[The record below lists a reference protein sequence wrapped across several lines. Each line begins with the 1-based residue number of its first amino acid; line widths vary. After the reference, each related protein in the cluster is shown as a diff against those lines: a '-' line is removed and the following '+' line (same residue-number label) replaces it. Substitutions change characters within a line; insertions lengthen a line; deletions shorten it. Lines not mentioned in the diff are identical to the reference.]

1 MACAK
6 DWSVNLQTPVPVRQ
20 RVVVRYRNRDVREAD
35 LEFIRSVLAQGSLTR
50 PQLSREICAAWDWRQ
65 ANGRLREA
73 ACRDLLLRLE
83 EWGHI
88 KLPPSRRHQGEHRRN
103 LPLLP
108 TDLIPLAWCEIRGD
122 LAELGP
128 LVVRPIAPEERLG
141 WRTFV
146 GRYHYL
152 GCQTIVGEHLL
163 YAAFLDGEMVA
174 LLAWASA
181 ALHAPLRE
189 QFVGWDEQTKRRQL
203 HLVAN
208 NVRFLIPPWVRVRC
222 LASRV
227 LACNLRRLS
236 ADWQKAWGHP
246 LYLAE
251 TFVDTARFRGT
262 CYRASNWTCLGKTA
276 GRSKRGN
283 VYRPNGSPKTLFVYE
298 LHRRTRNLL
307 RTNASA
313 PFLSEEVVP
322 HVVASAGSG
331 EPFDPSSWGGG
342 LDSGRPQAARAQG
355 VDPR

>member
-1 MACAK
+1 MK
-6 DWSVNLQTPVPVRQ
+6 PQPPVPSQQ
-20 RVVVRYRNRDVREAD
+20 RVVVRYRNREIREAD
-35 LEFIRSVLAQGSLTR
+35 LELIRSVIREQGSLTR
-50 PQLSREICAAWDWRQ
+50 PQLATEICAAWDWRQ
-65 ANGRLREA
+65 ANGRLRET

-88 KLPPSRRHQGEHRRN
+88 KLPPSRRHRGVHRRDH
-103 LPLLP
+103 PLLP
-108 TDLIPLAWCEIRGD
+108 ADLIALSWREIRGD
-122 LAELGP
+122 LTDLGP
-128 LVVRPIAPEERLG
+128 LEVRPVAPEERLG
-141 WRTFV
+141 WRLFV

-163 YAAFLDGEMVA
+163 YVALLDGEVVA

-189 QFVGWDEQTKRRQL
+189 QYVGWDEETKRQQL

-236 ADWQKAWGHP
+236 CDWQKAWGHP

-262 CYRASNWTCLGKTA
+262 CYRASNWTYLGQTA

-283 VYRPNGSPKTLFVYE
+283 VYRPNGSPKALFVYD
-298 LHRRTRNLL
+298 LHRRARHLL
-307 RTNASA
+307 RALTPLDSN
-313 PFLSEEVVP
+313 EVVS
-322 HVVASAGSG
+322 HVVNPAHGGESLDSAL
-331 EPFDPSSWGGG
+331 WGGG
-342 LDSGRPQAARAQG
+342 SDSGGSQASRGQG
-355 VDPR
+355 VGSR